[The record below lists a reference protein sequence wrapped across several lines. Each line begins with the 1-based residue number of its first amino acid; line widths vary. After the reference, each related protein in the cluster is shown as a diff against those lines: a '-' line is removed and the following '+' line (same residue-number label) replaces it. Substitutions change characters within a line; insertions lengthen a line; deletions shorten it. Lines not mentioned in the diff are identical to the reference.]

1 MQRRI
6 PSVPATTFSS
16 LITTTPKRAAVLLP
30 VIARH
35 DLAFNDLQLAC
46 DLSDLLRESI
56 SKGSTSTY
64 SCGFKSLTEFCKLKK
79 LSFLPVDAVTL
90 CAWMSV
96 KCKSVKVKS
105 VIKYVCG
112 IRFAHILEGLEW
124 NLSSDPLVTLTISSL
139 KKKYPTSDILQKIPL
154 SLTMLLQMCHQL
166 VGWPVLSHLSFDDLA
181 WATASCIG
189 FFACLRGG
197 EFFVQPKSDR
207 PILTGAAVSLRSS
220 PSGPY
225 VYIEVPSPKTR
236 KDLVSIPALASCNI
250 DDFAFN
256 PVKLLSVFRA
266 RAAALSID
274 VLGANAAFKSRNGK
288 PIDRAFMISRAERLR
303 AAAKIVIL
311 NSDGKPIKVSAASW
325 RAGFV
330 MSARQANITGDTIR
344 SSGRW
349 KSVGGPIPY
358 SVDTLD
364 TYQSMTAALVS
375 NHTTRTQRGPGLSS
389 AGGHFASSSLL
400 LQAGPVDAGVHT
412 F

>member
-1 MQRRI
+1 MQRRV
-6 PSVPATTFSS
+6 PSVSAAPISPVSIAP
-16 LITTTPKRAAVLLP
+16 PKRAVLLP
-30 VIARH
+30 VIAHH
-35 DLAFNDLQLAC
+35 DLAFTDLQLAC

-79 LSFLPVDAVTL
+79 LSYLPVDAVTL

-96 KCKSVKVKS
+96 KCKTVKVKS

-139 KKKYPTSDILQKIPL
+139 KKKYPTSDILQKVPL
-154 SLTMLLQMCHQL
+154 SLSMLLQMCHHL
-166 VGWPVLSHLSFDDLA
+166 AGWPMLSQLSFDDLA

-207 PILTGAAVSLRSS
+207 PVLTGAAVSLRTS
-220 PSGPY
+220 PTGPY
-225 VYIEVPSPKTR
+225 VYVEVPSPKTR
-236 KDLVSIPALASCNI
+236 KDLVSLPAIASCNI
-250 DDFAFN
+250 AGFDFD
-256 PVKLLSVFRA
+256 PVKLLREFRA

-274 VLGANAAFKSRNGK
+274 VLGVNAAFKSRNGK
-288 PIDRAFMISRAERLR
+288 PIDRVFMVSRAEQLR
-303 AAAKIVIL
+303 AAAKIIIL
-311 NSDGKPIKVSAASW
+311 NSNGKPIKVSAASW

-330 MSARQANITGDTIR
+330 MSARQANITGDNIR

-364 TYQSMTAALVS
+364 TYQSMTAALVT
-375 NHTTRTQRGPGLSS
+375 NHTTRTQKGPGLSS
-389 AGGHFASSSLL
+389 AGGQFASCSLL
-400 LQAGPVDAGVHT
+400 L
-412 F
+412 

>member
-1 MQRRI
+1 MQRRVS
-6 PSVPATTFSS
+6 PATPVPLASLVPATAR
-16 LITTTPKRAAVLLP
+16 RAALLP
-30 VIARH
+30 VVARH
-35 DLAFNDLQLAC
+35 ELAFSDLQLAC

-56 SKGSTSTY
+56 SKGCSSTY
-64 SCGFKSLTEFCKLKK
+64 SCGFKSLSDFCKSKK
-79 LSFLPVDAVTL
+79 LSCLPVDAITL

-154 SLTMLLQMCHQL
+154 SLSMLLQLCSHL
-166 VGWPVLSHLSFDDLA
+166 KGWPVLSQLSFDDLV

-207 PILTGAAVSLRSS
+207 PILSGAAVSLRSS
-220 PSGPY
+220 TSGPY

-236 KDLVSIPALASCNI
+236 KDLVSLPAIASCNI
-250 DDFAFN
+250 DGFTFD
-256 PVKLLSVFRA
+256 PVKLLRMYRS
-266 RAAALSID
+266 RAAELSIN
-274 VLGANAAFKSRNGK
+274 VLGSNAAFKSRDGK
-288 PIDRAFMISRAERLR
+288 PIHRAFMITRAERLR
-303 AAAKIVIL
+303 VAARINIQ
-311 NSDGKPIKVSAASW
+311 NSNGKPIKISAASW

-349 KSVGGPIPY
+349 KSAGGPIPY

-364 TYQSMTAALVS
+364 IYQSMTTALVTD
-375 NHTTRTQRGPGLSS
+375 HTTRTLKGSGFSS

-400 LQAGPVDAGVHT
+400 L
-412 F
+412 

>member
-6 PSVPATTFSS
+6 SSVSATTLPS
-16 LITTTPKRAAVLLP
+16 LITATPLRALLLP

-35 DLAFNDLQLAC
+35 DLAFTDLQLAC

-56 SKGSTSTY
+56 SKGSSSTY

-90 CAWMSV
+90 CAWMSF

-124 NLSSDPLVTLTISSL
+124 SLSSDPLVTLTISSL

-154 SLTMLLQMCHQL
+154 SLTMLLQMCQHL
-166 VGWPVLSHLSFDDLA
+166 AGWPVLSQLSFDDLA

-207 PILTGAAVSLRSS
+207 PLLTGAAVSLRSS
-220 PSGPY
+220 PTGPY

-236 KDLVSIPALASCNI
+236 KDLVSMPALASCNI
-250 DDFAFN
+250 EGFAFN
-256 PVKLLSVFRA
+256 PVKLLCEFRT
-266 RAAALSID
+266 RANALSIN
-274 VLGANAAFKSRNGK
+274 VLGSNAAFKSRNGK

-303 AAAKIVIL
+303 AAAKISIL
-311 NSDGKPIKVSAASW
+311 NSSGKPIKVSAASW

-330 MSARQANITGDTIR
+330 MSARQASITGDTIR

-364 TYQSMTAALVS
+364 SYQSMTTALVV
-375 NHTTRTQRGPGLSS
+375 NHTTRNQKGTGSSS

-400 LQAGPVDAGVHT
+400 L
-412 F
+412 

>member
-6 PSVPATTFSS
+6 PSVPANTFSS
-16 LITTTPKRAAVLLP
+16 LITVSPKRASLLP

-35 DLAFNDLQLAC
+35 DLASTDLQLAC

-56 SKGSTSTY
+56 SKGSSSTY

-90 CAWMSV
+90 CAWMAV

-105 VIKYVCG
+105 VIKYICG

-139 KKKYPTSDILQKIPL
+139 KKKYPTSNVLQKIPL
-154 SLTMLLQMCHQL
+154 SLTILLQMCHHL
-166 VGWPVLSHLSFDDLA
+166 VGWPVLSQLSFDDLV

-207 PILTGAAVSLRSS
+207 PILTGSAVSLRSS
-220 PSGPY
+220 PTGPY

-250 DDFAFN
+250 DGFAFD
-256 PVKLLSVFRA
+256 PVKLLREFRA
-266 RAAALSID
+266 RASAMSID
-274 VLGANAAFKSRNGK
+274 VLGSSAAFKSRNGK

-303 AAAKIVIL
+303 AAAKIIIL
-311 NSDGKPIKVSAASW
+311 DSNGKPIKVSAASW

-330 MSARQANITGDTIR
+330 MSARQANVTGDTIR
-344 SSGRW
+344 STGRW

-375 NHTTRTQRGPGLSS
+375 NHTTRNQKGTGLSS

-400 LQAGPVDAGVHT
+400 L
-412 F
+412 